1 MRPLDPPPPT
11 YAFGYRAPPRSG
23 NEINGLG
30 VRERVRARQVFHDS
44 GRVRLDWRA
53 LDRFFSLINPWGALW
68 HIVRNRWQLRRAEG
82 PVANAHRPVDDP
94 AAMAAEIKAVAQ
106 RLGAGIVGITRVDET
121 ALYEGE
127 SAAFP
132 TAICLGLPMDRAEMA
147 HVPQPRAAVEV
158 LRVYR
163 EVSRVAIELSEHIR
177 ALGWGAKAY
186 GNPNSTEILHIPL
199 AIKAGLGELG
209 KHGSIISR
217 EYGSNFRLAAVL
229 TELPLAVDG
238 SIDIGVEDLCL
249 SCVRCVLDCSP
260 LAIVNDKQT
269 VRGVDKWYVDF
280 DKCIPYFT
288 KTFGCA
294 ICIEVCPWSEPGR
307 GPRLSETLLAKRTAR
322 TGAGEGTAEDAKHPG

>member
-1 MRPLDPPPPT
+1 MHPLDPPPPR
-11 YAFGYRAPPRSG
+11 YAFGYREPPRSG
-23 NEINGLG
+23 NEINGRG
-30 VRERVRARQVFHDS
+30 VTERVRARPVFHDS
-44 GRVRLDWRA
+44 GRVRLDWQA
-53 LDRFFSLINPWGALW
+53 LDQFFSLINPWGAVW

-82 PVANAHRPVDDP
+82 PVATQRREVPDP
-94 AAMAAEIKAVAQ
+94 TAMAAEIKALAM
-106 RLGAGIVGITRVDET
+106 RLGAGVVGIARVDDS

-127 SAAFP
+127 TAAFP

-147 HVPQPRAAVEV
+147 NAPQPRAAVEV

-163 EVSRVAIELSEHIR
+163 QAARVAVELGEHIR
-177 ALGWGAKAY
+177 ALGWSAKAY

-217 EYGSNFRLAAVL
+217 EYGSNLRLSAVL
-229 TELPLAVDG
+229 TALPLAVDAPV
-238 SIDIGVEDLCL
+238 DIGVDDLCL
-249 SCVRCVLDCSP
+249 SCQRCVLDCP
-260 LAIVNDKQT
+260 PQAIANDKQT

-294 ICIEVCPWSEPGR
+294 ICIQVCPWSEPGR
-307 GPRLSETLLAKRTAR
+307 GPWLSETLLAKRAAR
-322 TGAGEGTAEDAKHPG
+322 EG